1 MKAKDLID
9 VGSITPDLLNPHLR
23 RRFMGGGGTTIN
35 NETEET
41 TTLPITICR
50 LATTA
55 NILLDGS
62 VTTVDGVSINDGD
75 NVLVCEQTTLS
86 ANGIY
91 FAYATGWVR
100 YTDIKP
106 AMLVAVSEGTANGDT
121 VWMLTSNNF
130 VIGTDNIVFQRV
142 LPVDGLPAG
151 TVNQTLRPNGTDW
164 VANEYLLSILSGT
177 DSFLHLKNSG
187 DNTIDLG
194 TNHWRI
200 KQTSNIIYIT
210 DISPAIDK
218 DYIQIRGGSTKDIR
232 LLFPIKIEY
241 SNADATISKPALDI
255 SRGGTSIPINTQT
268 LLINDGQH
276 LSSYI
281 ASILGY
287 SSTYGLR
294 IENNGV
300 AGSGHGLQVV
310 TSEGAGNV
318 LLSLNTTTE
327 KLKVKNDGTIISNSL
342 TANTYLGANANKEIV
357 SIPSPNLIKY
367 STINYTSNTDVWT
380 NVEELFFMVE
390 ANVAYELTIKLAM
403 GNASSRNGTIRLFSD
418 AATYIFR
425 PFISGAFNYL
435 ANTNIIYQPNEEEL
449 HPIVMDNE
457 TQFDFQI
464 NSNNATM
471 ELKGIFVSTINIA
484 NCILQMKTRD
494 IGSDF
499 IVKSYSYLKL
509 SR

>member
-9 VGSITPDLLNPHLR
+9 VGSITADLLNPHLR

-130 VIGTDNIVFQRV
+130 VIGADDIVFQKV

-151 TVNQTLRPNGTDW
+151 TGGKMIVNEGGDWLAKGNIALQENADNNQYIYYAPDSVNQQVRLNVSKSPGAGLYLYINGYGNYPNI
-164 VANEYLLSILSGT
+164 SIDT
-177 DSFLHLKNSG
+177 
-187 DNTIDLG
+187 
-194 TNHWRI
+194 
-200 KQTSNIIYIT
+200 
-210 DISPAIDK
+210 
-218 DYIQIRGGSTKDIR
+218 
-232 LLFPIKIEY
+232 
-241 SNADATISKPALDI
+241 
-255 SRGGTSIPINTQT
+255 
-268 LLINDGQH
+268 
-276 LSSYI
+276 
-281 ASILGY
+281 
-287 SSTYGLR
+287 SSTTTRIALFGSSSQSLYLYGKGSINVIVSTYDNIQTFKVNR
-294 IENNGV
+294 EGV
-300 AGSGHGLQVV
+300 IL
-310 TSEGAGNV
+310 
-318 LLSLNTTTE
+318 
-327 KLKVKNDGTIISNSL
+327 SNSL

-367 STINYTSNTDVWT
+367 QTANITSNTDVWT
-380 NVEELFFMVE
+380 NVPPLSFMVE
-390 ANVAYELTIKLAM
+390 ANVPYELTIKLAM
-403 GNASSRNGTIRLFSD
+403 GNASSRNGTIILFSN

-435 ANTNIIYQPNEEEL
+435 AGTNIIYQPNEEEL

-471 ELKGIFVSTINIA
+471 ELKGIFISTNNIA
-484 NCILQMKTRD
+484 NCILQMKTLD
-494 IGSDF
+494 VGNDF
-499 IVKSYSYLKL
+499 IIKSYSYMKI